1 MFEQLKKKKNLVALF
16 ICVGGIA
23 LNLFLGFLVSQLG
36 VPLYL
41 DTVGTVAI
49 ASIGGFLPGVI
60 VGFFT
65 NIFKSVFDPSSIYYG
80 ALNVMIAIV
89 TALAARRGLFKKP
102 KGIFLMIAVLTLIG
116 GGLGTLVP
124 LFMQELTFDSES
136 LSGMLYE
143 TGIRSSFW
151 SHFLAN
157 LLMDLPDKAI
167 TVFFAFLMQRFLP
180 KKFHPWFR
188 FTGWQQ
194 TPLPEEEEYTSHK
207 TQVRFLSLRSKI
219 SIVLG
224 FSLVT
229 VAVVVTVI
237 SITVYHKTLVKE
249 HARLAKGIAEIAS
262 GVIEGD
268 RVEEFLR
275 KGSDAAGYLDTE
287 NRLRSILSSATD
299 ITYLYVY
306 QIREDG
312 CHVVFDFDVDEV
324 TGDAVGTVIPIDEGF
339 SDSIQD
345 LLAGKEVEPVITND
359 EFGHLL
365 TAYQPVYDSSGRC
378 VCYVG
383 ADVDMGQLKVM
394 QRSFL
399 TEMISVFLGFFI
411 LLVVFVIWMVRYH
424 VILPVN
430 TITECVDDFSKED
443 DSQEA
448 LDEDVRK
455 IRSLNVHTGD
465 EIEKLY
471 RSISEMTLRQTEQVR
486 NIRRLSE
493 STAKMQD
500 GLIITMADMVE
511 NRDSDTGAHIQKTAH
526 YVGIIVEGL
535 KRKGYYPEK
544 ITPKFISDVV
554 RSAPLHDVGKI
565 NISDEVLN
573 KPGKLTSEEYEIMK
587 THTTHG
593 KKIIEHAISI
603 VEGESY
609 LKEARNMAAYHHER
623 WDGKGYPDGLHGE
636 VIPLSARIM
645 AVADVFD
652 ALTSP
657 RVYKPAFSMEKALEI
672 LEDGKGTQFDP
683 KCVEVFMESL
693 GEVRQIMQKYNEHQ
707 GVDYYGSTPV

>member
-49 ASIGGFLPGVI
+49 ASIGGYLPGVI

-65 NIFKSVFDPSSIYYG
+65 NLIKSIYNPTSLYYG
-80 ALNVMIAIV
+80 ALNVMIAV
-89 TALAARRGLFKKP
+89 FATWAAGKGWYKKLQ
-102 KGIFLMIAVLTLIG
+102 GIFGMILVMTLIG
-116 GGLGTLVP
+116 GGFGTLLP
-124 LFMQELTFDSES
+124 MFMQDLTYDSAS
-136 LSGMLYE
+136 LSKMLYE
-143 TGIRSSFW
+143 SGITNRGW
-151 SHFLAN
+151 TNFLAT

-167 TVFFAFLMQRFLP
+167 TVFSAYLLQRFLP
-180 KKFHPWFR
+180 QKYYPFFR
-188 FTGWQQ
+188 FTGWKQ
-194 TPLPEEEEYTSHK
+194 TPVSEESELRSHK
-207 TQVRFLSLRSKI
+207 MRVRLLSLRAKI
-219 SIVLG
+219 IIVLSV
-224 FSLVT
+224 SLVT
-229 VAVVVTVI
+229 LSVVVTAI
-237 SITVYHKTLVKE
+237 SITVYRKTLIKE

-262 GVIEGD
+262 SVIDGD
-268 RVEEFLR
+268 RVEDYLR
-275 KGSDAAGYLDTE
+275 RGEDATGYRETE
-287 NRLRSILSSATD
+287 NLLRGILANATD
-299 ITYLYVY
+299 ITFLYVY

-312 CHVVFDFDVDEV
+312 CHVVFDFDTADVE
-324 TGDAVGTVIPIDEGF
+324 GEKVGTIIPFDEGF
-339 SDSIQD
+339 TAYIPD
-345 LLAGKEVEPVITND
+345 LLAGKEIEPIITD
-359 EFGHLL
+359 DSYGHLL
-365 TAYQPVYDSSGRC
+365 TAYCPVYDSIGKC

-383 ADVDMGQLKVM
+383 ADVDMGQLREM
-394 QRSFL
+394 QQSFL
-399 TEMISVFLGFFI
+399 MEVIMVFLGFFI
-411 LLVVFVIWMVRYH
+411 LLVIFVIWLIRYH
-424 VILPVN
+424 IILPVN
-430 TITECVDDFSKED
+430 AITECVNEFSQED

-448 LDEDVRK
+448 LDADVKK
-455 IRSLNVHTGD
+455 IRSLNVRTGD

-471 RSISEMTLRQTEQVR
+471 QSICEMTLRQTEQVR

-544 ITPKFISDVV
+544 ITPKFMSDVV

-573 KPGKLTSEEYEIMK
+573 KPGKLTTEEYEIMK
-587 THTTHG
+587 THTTAG

-603 VEGESY
+603 VEGENY